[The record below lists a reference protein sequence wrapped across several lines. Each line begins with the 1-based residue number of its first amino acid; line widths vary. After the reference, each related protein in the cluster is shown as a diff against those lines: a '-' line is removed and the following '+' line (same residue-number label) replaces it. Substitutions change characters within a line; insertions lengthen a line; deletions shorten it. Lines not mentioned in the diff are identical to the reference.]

1 LKKLDFLKI
10 RSIGARDNDAHDASS
25 RCAMRWRAAA
35 RRPRV
40 NLSFTIQPIVH
51 HSERMAAPESGKF
64 ARPAEPITGGSPA
77 LAFA

>member
-1 LKKLDFLKI
+1 
-10 RSIGARDNDAHDASS
+10 
-25 RCAMRWRAAA
+25 MRWRAAA

-64 ARPAEPITGGSPA
+64 ARPAEPITAGSAA